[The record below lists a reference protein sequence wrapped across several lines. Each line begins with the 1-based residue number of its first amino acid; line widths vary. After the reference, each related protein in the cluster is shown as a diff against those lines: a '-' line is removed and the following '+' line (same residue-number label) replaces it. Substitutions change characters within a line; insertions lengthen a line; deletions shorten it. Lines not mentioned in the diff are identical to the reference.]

1 LLSRRVADLD
11 HLAVAVRAAVL
22 ADTMRL
28 PQLAA
33 LRACDKRRRLK
44 PLMPAAIATA
54 VAGYFCFWYS
64 THALFSLH
72 LCTIKP

>member
-1 LLSRRVADLD
+1 VLLLSRRVADLD

-22 ADTMRL
+22 ADAVRL

-33 LRACDKRRRLK
+33 LRACDKRWRLK

-54 VAGYFCFWYS
+54 VAGYF
-64 THALFSLH
+64 
-72 LCTIKP
+72 